1 MYDQQDDELFGHD
14 CRHRPPFS
22 YLPAKPSRFECLRQ
36 RSQYFRH
43 QSRKR
48 NQNIDSLVSQ
58 LEELF
63 DCPKAIGGDYMF
75 MSTALRYVLFTWSV
89 GRIEVD
95 VLSTHILLLPEDT
108 YRDAIYARL
117 NNAGY
122 YYQIVGDSQF
132 IKIKRHEKEN

>member
-1 MYDQQDDELFGHD
+1 MYDWDDDDLFGHD
-14 CRHRPPFS
+14 GRHKPPFV
-22 YLPAKPSRFECLRQ
+22 YLPAKFSG
-36 RSQYFRH
+36 S
-43 QSRKR
+43 S
-48 NQNIDSLVSQ
+48 QNIRRKWQLEKELES
-58 LEELF
+58 LEELL

-95 VLSTHILLLPEDT
+95 VLPTHFLLLPEET
-108 YRDAIYARL
+108 YREAIYARL

-122 YYQIVGDSQF
+122 YYQIVGDLKF

>member
-1 MYDQQDDELFGHD
+1 MYDWEDDDLFGHD
-14 CRHRPPFS
+14 GRHKPPFV
-22 YLPAKPSRFECLRQ
+22 YLPAKFSR
-36 RSQYFRH
+36 RSQNIR
-43 QSRKR
+43 RKW
-48 NQNIDSLVSQ
+48 QLEKELES
-58 LEELF
+58 LEELL

-95 VLSTHILLLPEDT
+95 VLSTHFLLLPDET

-122 YYQIVGDSQF
+122 YYQIVGDLQF

>member
-1 MYDQQDDELFGHD
+1 MYDWDDDDLFGHD
-14 CRHRPPFS
+14 GLHKPPFV
-22 YLPAKPSRFECLRQ
+22 YLPAKFSR
-36 RSQYFRH
+36 RSRNI
-43 QSRKR
+43 SRKW
-48 NQNIDSLVSQ
+48 QLEKELES

-95 VLSTHILLLPEDT
+95 ILSTHFLLLPEET

-122 YYQIVGDSQF
+122 YYQIVGDLQF

>member
-1 MYDQQDDELFGHD
+1 MYDWNDDDLFGHD
-14 CRHRPPFS
+14 GRHKPPFVF
-22 YLPAKPSRFECLRQ
+22 LPAKFSR
-36 RSQYFRH
+36 RSRNI
-43 QSRKR
+43 SRKC
-48 NQNIDSLVSQ
+48 QLEKELES
-58 LEELF
+58 LEELL

-95 VLSTHILLLPEDT
+95 VLSTHFLLLPEDT

-122 YYQIVGDSQF
+122 YYQIVGDLKF